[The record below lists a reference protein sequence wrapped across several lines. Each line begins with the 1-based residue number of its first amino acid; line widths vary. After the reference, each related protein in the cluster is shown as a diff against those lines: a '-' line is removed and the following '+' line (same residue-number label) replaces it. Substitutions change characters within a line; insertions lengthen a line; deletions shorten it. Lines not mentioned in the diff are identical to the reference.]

1 MRREAM
7 AKRNKRR
14 GFTLLE
20 VVVGIALVAIA
31 VLGLAEMFTLSV
43 LNNMRSD
50 RITSASFLAQQQ
62 IDVLRSLTSAELSLV
77 ASSAAVDLNN
87 DGTDDFFKDELIDI
101 NQDNLNDF
109 RRITDVQTYYGT
121 GWLVQVFVFTAEQ
134 FSAAQGDLIS
144 NPQDHRVK
152 ARLSTVVHR

>member
-87 DGTDDFFKDELIDI
+87 DGTNDFFKDELIDI

-134 FSAAQGDLIS
+134 FSADQGDLIS

>member
-1 MRREAM
+1 MRKEAM

-62 IDVLRSLTSAELSLV
+62 IDVLRSLTAAELSLV

-87 DGTDDFFKDELIDI
+87 DGTNDFFKDELIDI
-101 NQDNLNDF
+101 NQDNLNDY
-109 RRITDVQTYYGT
+109 RRITDVQTYGT
-121 GWLVQVFVFTAEQ
+121 AWLVQVFVFTAEQ

-144 NPQDHRVK
+144 NPQNHRVR

>member
-1 MRREAM
+1 MRGQS
-7 AKRNKRR
+7 KRR
-14 GFTLLE
+14 SGFSLLE

-87 DGTDDFFKDELIDI
+87 DGTNDFFRDELIDI

-109 RRITDVQTYYGT
+109 RRITDVQTYGT
-121 GWLVQVFVFTAEQ
+121 AWLVQVFVFTAEQ
-134 FSAAQGDLIS
+134 FNADQGDLIS
-144 NPQDHRVK
+144 NPQDHRVR

>member
-1 MRREAM
+1 MRKEAM

-31 VLGLAEMFTLSV
+31 VLGLAEMVTLSV

-62 IDVLRSLTSAELSLV
+62 IDVLRSLTAAELSLV

-87 DGTDDFFKDELIDI
+87 DGTNDFFRDELIDI

-109 RRITDVQTYYGT
+109 RRITDVQTYGT
-121 GWLVQVFVFTAEQ
+121 AWLVQVFVFTPEQ
-134 FSAAQGDLIS
+134 FSAVQGDLIS
-144 NPQDHRVK
+144 NPQDHRVR